1 MPAPTNASPVSQG
14 LPRRTRI
21 QLRRGR
27 DEEKERGKEK
37 RAKTQKLP
45 KHAEKETGN
54 AEVLLVALSAS
65 VLLAQVN
72 GAPQRDM
79 LAELLRTDVTE
90 GNEDLSRMLFL
101 KIVSDL
107 MMTGDNKVLPDPR
120 PRSTEELRIHQDVA
134 RQLPLSQRERKAG
147 CRNFFWKTFTSC

>member
-1 MPAPTNASPVSQG
+1 MRRLKICFGSINVSLIIFFFDG
-14 LPRRTRI
+14 
-21 QLRRGR
+21 RGTCTSR
-27 DEEKERGKEK
+27 LL
-37 RAKTQKLP
+37 Q
-45 KHAEKETGN
+45 
-54 AEVLLVALSAS
+54 VLLVALSAS

>member
-1 MPAPTNASPVSQG
+1 MRRLKICFGSINVSLIIFFFDG
-14 LPRRTRI
+14 RGTCTSRLL
-21 QLRRGR
+21 QL
-27 DEEKERGKEK
+27 
-37 RAKTQKLP
+37 Q
-45 KHAEKETGN
+45 
-54 AEVLLVALSAS
+54 VLLVALSAS